1 MIWTSAIYKLL
12 ACIEGIAV
20 WTIPAG
26 IDVLI
31 DVAVLLC
38 SSKHLLRSLEMA
50 WLGRA
55 DPIIIGDAKFLPC
68 QLKGHI
74 HTIHPCKRVSVM
86 FDSCPQDMLTVLI
99 YPDAKVRIVPL
110 QTVITS
116 DHIGSNLFERMSN
129 MRRRVGIVNRGCN
142 VVTALARI
150 VFRF

>member
-1 MIWTSAIYKLL
+1 
-12 ACIEGIAV
+12 CIEGIAV

-50 WLGRA
+50 GLGRA

-74 HTIHPCKRVSVM
+74 HTIYPCKWVSVM

-99 YPDAKVRIVPL
+99 YPDAKVGIVPL
-110 QTVITS
+110 QTMVASNHISS
-116 DHIGSNLFERMSN
+116 DLFKCMSN
-129 MRRRVGIVNRGCN
+129 MRRRIRIINGGCN
-142 VVTALARI
+142 VVTSL
-150 VFRF
+150 